1 MDDVGA
7 AAGVSA
13 RTVSNVL
20 SGKVPVR
27 PATKEAVLQAV
38 EDLGY
43 QMNVTARSLR
53 TGRTGVIT
61 LAIPDLGHDYFS
73 QLARA
78 VMVEA
83 DRFGWAVTIQQ
94 TGSRREREL
103 AIISGAERQFSD
115 GLIIQPSAL
124 TEDDRDALVTA
135 QPMVLLGDR
144 VLHRP
149 VDHVGVA
156 NVEGARAA
164 TEHLLS
170 LGRRRIAVVGPHAGE
185 TSRDAA
191 LLRLTGYR
199 QALQSAGVPW
209 REELISPASVW
220 ERSGG
225 AAAVTG
231 LLERGVVFD
240 GLFCVN
246 DTLAFGAL
254 HVLARRGVEVPRQ
267 VAVVGFD
274 DVPAA
279 AYSNPPL
286 TTVDSGLPDLARAAV
301 TMLARRLAGG
311 ADLEAT
317 DVVVGHRLV
326 RRASA

>member
-7 AAGVSA
+7 AAGVTA

-27 PATKEAVLQAV
+27 PATKEAVLRAV

-43 QMNVTARSLR
+43 QMNVSARSLR

-78 VMVEA
+78 VMHEA

-103 AIISGAERQFSD
+103 AIISGADRQFSD

-124 TEDDRDALVTA
+124 TEDDRNALISD

-144 VLHRP
+144 VVDGP

-156 NVEGARAA
+156 NVQGARTA
-164 TEHLLS
+164 TEHLLRQ
-170 LGRRRIAVVGPHAGE
+170 GRRRIAVVGPHPHEKSLDAG
-185 TSRDAA
+185 
-191 LLRLTGYR
+191 LLRLQGYR
-199 QALQSAGVPW
+199 QALEDAGLPW
-209 REELISPASVW
+209 RPELISPATVW
-220 ERSGG
+220 ERAGG
-225 AAAVTG
+225 AEATSA
-231 LLERGVVFD
+231 LLTRGVDFD
-240 GLFCVN
+240 GLFCFN

-254 HVLARRGVEVPRQ
+254 HVLAQHHLRVPDD

-286 TTVDSGLPDLARAAV
+286 TTIASGGLELARVAV
-301 TMLARRLAGG
+301 EMLAGRLDHTAP
-311 ADLEAT
+311 AEALRT
-317 DVVVGHRLV
+317 TVEHRLI